1 MSESVP
7 LFRYKD
13 RLEGRNIRLIRLL
26 KTKPDSS
33 RLEIKLETHPLD
45 GTEFDALSYV
55 WGDTSETREII
66 CNEKRFQIGVNLYE
80 ALNGR
85 RVEGGTL
92 LRRTGDTFD
101 ARDVESLQVYKE
113 LVWADAICINQSD
126 VDEKTQQ
133 VRMMRDIYANA
144 NQVIVWLGESQPEDA
159 EAIGFAVWLF
169 ENFEKRLNVYSFK
182 VPEGGDFRS
191 AASKYPYILEN
202 PQWRRVFEL
211 LCHPWFGRIWVV
223 QELLMGKLTIVQR
236 GSIFFGIDVLL
247 WMALLINRYRDLKM
261 LGGSFDCG
269 QAVLMAQFRRRY
281 KEIGPMPLFGWLRGC
296 MSMNATDPRDMF
308 FALVG
313 ISHSVHPAFVDY
325 SQEFSTLACWVGGDA
340 LIGNPSW
347 PELQH
352 GLDCLAINANPENHK
367 WGIPSWVPDWF
378 SNGRR
383 GRLDLAAAYM
393 TSELSNHRFVPNP
406 EIIGIS
412 FGVVELATHSVTR
425 STSTMTMVCTS
436 LLVSYRAAVD
446 ECSWSCIFALYTPE
460 KLIRLHLASQV
471 QGERC

>member
-1 MSESVP
+1 MSESIP
-7 LFRYKD
+7 LFRYED
-13 RLEGRNIRLIRLL
+13 RLEGQNIRLIRLL

-55 WGDTSETREII
+55 WGDQSETREII
-66 CNEKRFQIGVNLYE
+66 CNEMRFQIGVNLYE

-85 RVEGGTL
+85 GVEGATA
-92 LRRTGDTFD
+92 LRRAGYTFD
-101 ARDVESLQVYKE
+101 TRDVGPYQFYKE

-126 VDEKTQQ
+126 FDEKTQQ

-144 NQVIVWLGESQPEDA
+144 NQVIVWLGERQPEDA
-159 EAIGFAVWLF
+159 EAIAFAVWLF
-169 ENFEKRLNVYSFK
+169 ENFEKRLNVYSSK

-191 AASKYPYILEN
+191 AASKYPHILET
-202 PQWRRVFEL
+202 PEWRRVFEL
-211 LCHPWFGRIWVV
+211 LSHPWFGRIWVV
-223 QELLMGKLTIVQR
+223 QELLVGKLTIVQR

-247 WMALLINRYRDLKM
+247 WMALLILQYRDLN
-261 LGGSFDCG
+261 LLASGFDCG
-269 QAVLMAQFRRRY
+269 QAMSMAQFRRRY
-281 KEIGPMPLFGWLRGC
+281 KEIGPIPLFGWLRGC
-296 MSMNATDPRDMF
+296 MGMNATDPRDMF

-313 ISHSVHPAFVDY
+313 ISHSVHPAFLDY
-325 SQEFSTLACWVGGDA
+325 SQELITVACSVGVEA

-352 GLDCLAINANPENHK
+352 GLDCLAINANPENRK
-367 WGIPSWVPDWF
+367 RGIPSWVPDWF
-378 SNGRR
+378 SKGQR
-383 GRLDLAAAYM
+383 GQLDLAAAYM
-393 TSELSNHRFVPNP
+393 TSKLSNHRFVPNP

-412 FGVVELATHSVTR
+412 FGGVELTTHSVIR
-425 STSTMTMVCTS
+425 STFTMTMVCTS

-446 ECSWSCIFALYTPE
+446 ECSWSCIFALYTPK
-460 KLIRLHLASQV
+460 KLIRLHLASRV